1 MGAIQP
7 DVKFGSD
14 TDDSV
19 VLQGFTRQL
28 SDNLQVSFRLIL
40 LIINELWRFLK
51 VRLPIFSCNLAL
63 AFRAK
68 ALSVSAFCRLFS
80 CRLFHFWLQLFQI
93 LAAWGSRV
101 SQESPAHSRTS
112 VAHSWASWLCAT
124 SNPRKWHYTWRSILG
139 NLSAQNASL
148 SVKNG

>member
-1 MGAIQP
+1 MLTQRCHCCRLHILR
-7 DVKFGSD
+7 SD
-14 TDDSV
+14 SRKRLRAYV
-19 VLQGFTRQL
+19 FSNNLLVGFL
-28 SDNLQVSFRLIL
+28 WMS
-40 LIINELWRFLK
+40 LIINGLWRFLK

-68 ALSVSAFCRLFS
+68 ALNVSAFCSLFK
-80 CRLFHFWLQLFQI
+80 CRLFHFWLQLFLI
-93 LAAWGSRV
+93 LPAWGSRV
-101 SQESPAHSRTS
+101 CQEIPAHSRTS

-124 SNPRKWHYTWRSILG
+124 SNPRKWHYTRRSILG

>member
-1 MGAIQP
+1 MGTIQP

-14 TDDSV
+14 TDDAV
-19 VLQGFTRQL
+19 VLQGLTRQL
-28 SDNLQVSFRLIL
+28 SNNLHVDFLRIL

-68 ALSVSAFCRLFS
+68 ALSISAFCRLFR
-80 CRLFHFWLQLFQI
+80 CRLFHFCLQLFLI
-93 LAAWGSRV
+93 FVAWGSRV
-101 SQESPAHSRTS
+101 SQEIPAHSRTS

-124 SNPRKWHYTWRSILG
+124 INPRKWHYTWRSILG